1 MDWLTALLAFVGV
14 ALTAV
19 FGWFGAKVGAKA
31 NRDSAELTNR
41 GEEWDRLF
49 DRMEVVYQREVGAA
63 KCEIEKLQKQ
73 VGSQDSGLKKHKS
86 RLTKL
91 EEEYGALKQEHSRL
105 WALFTLAMETLA
117 GWLAWDR
124 DGRKGVPPT
133 VPDRLAEH
141 LP

>member
-1 MDWLTALLAFVGV
+1 
-14 ALTAV
+14 
-19 FGWFGAKVGAKA
+19 
-31 NRDSAELTNR
+31 
-41 GEEWDRLF
+41 
-49 DRMEVVYQREVGAA
+49 MEVVYQREVGAA

-105 WALFTLAMETLA
+105 WSLFTLAMETLA

-124 DGRKGVPPT
+124 NGRKGVPPV

>member
-14 ALTAV
+14 SLTAV

-31 NRDSAELTNR
+31 NRDSAELANR

-49 DRMEVVYQREVGAA
+49 DRMEGVYQREVGAA
-63 KCEIEKLQKQ
+63 KHEIEKLQQQ
-73 VGSQDSGLKKHKS
+73 VGSQDSALKDHKS
-86 RLTKL
+86 RLTRL
-91 EEEYGALKQEHSRL
+91 EEEYGELKQEHSRL
-105 WALFTLAMETLA
+105 WSLFTLAMEMLA
-117 GWLAWDR
+117 GWLAWDLDR
-124 DGRKGVPPT
+124 RKGVPPT

>member
-1 MDWLTALLAFVGV
+1 MTGIFAFLGV
-14 ALTAV
+14 LLTAV

-49 DRMEVVYQREVGAA
+49 DRMENVYQREVGAA
-63 KCEIEKLQKQ
+63 KHEIEKLQQQ
-73 VGSQDSGLKKHKS
+73 VGAQDSALKDHKT
-86 RLTKL
+86 RLTRL
-91 EEEYGALKQEHSRL
+91 EEEYGELKQEHSRL
-105 WALFTLAMETLA
+105 WSLFTLAMETLA

>member
-1 MDWLTALLAFVGV
+1 MSGLTALLALIGV
-14 ALTAV
+14 LLTAV
-19 FGWFGAKVGAKA
+19 FGWIGTRVGAKA
-31 NRDSAELTNR
+31 TRDTAELTSR

-49 DRMEVVYQREVGAA
+49 DRMENVYQREVGAA
-63 KCEIEKLQKQ
+63 KHEIEKLQQQ
-73 VGSQDSGLKKHKS
+73 VGSQDSALKDHKN
-86 RLTKL
+86 RLTRL
-91 EEEYGALKQEHSRL
+91 EEEYGELKQEHSRL

-124 DGRKGVPPT
+124 NGRKGAPPT

>member
-63 KCEIEKLQKQ
+63 KHEIEKLQEQ
-73 VGSQDSGLKKHKS
+73 VGSQDSALKDHKT
-86 RLTKL
+86 RLTRL
-91 EEEYGALKQEHSRL
+91 EKEYGELKQEHSRL
-105 WALFTLAMETLA
+105 WSLFTLAMETLA
-117 GWLAWDR
+117 GWVSWNR
-124 DGRKGVPPT
+124 DGRKGSPPT
-133 VPDRLAEH
+133 MPDLLTEH

>member
-1 MDWLTALLAFVGV
+1 MDWMTGLFAFLGV
-14 ALTAV
+14 LLTAV

-31 NRDSAELTNR
+31 NRDSAELTSR

-49 DRMEVVYQREVGAA
+49 DRMENVYQREVGAA
-63 KCEIEKLQKQ
+63 KHEIEKLQQQ
-73 VGSQDSGLKKHKS
+73 VGSQDSALKDHKT
-86 RLTKL
+86 RLTRL
-91 EEEYGALKQEHSRL
+91 EEEYGELKQEHSRL
-105 WALFTLAMETLA
+105 WSLFTLAMETLA
-117 GWLAWDR
+117 GWLSWDR

>member
-1 MDWLTALLAFVGV
+1 MDWMTGIFAFLGVLLTAM
-14 ALTAV
+14 

-31 NRDSAELTNR
+31 NRDSAELTSR

-49 DRMEVVYQREVGAA
+49 DRMESVYQREVGAA
-63 KCEIEKLQKQ
+63 KHEIEKLQQQ
-73 VGSQDSGLKKHKS
+73 VGSQDSALKDHKT
-86 RLTKL
+86 RLTRL
-91 EEEYGALKQEHSRL
+91 EEEYGELKQEHSRL
-105 WALFTLAMETLA
+105 WSLFSLAMETLA

>member
-14 ALTAV
+14 SLTAV

-31 NRDSAELTNR
+31 NRDSAELANR

-49 DRMEVVYQREVGAA
+49 DRMEGVYQREVGAA
-63 KCEIEKLQKQ
+63 KREIEELQQQ
-73 VGSQDSGLKKHKS
+73 VGSQDSALKDHKN
-86 RLTKL
+86 RLVRL
-91 EEEYGALKQEHSRL
+91 EEEYGELKQEHSRL
-105 WALFTLAMETLA
+105 WSLFALAMETLA
-117 GWLAWDR
+117 GWLSWDR